1 MNVRLKVLVSA
12 YACNPYKGSEEG
24 VGWGWINAIAKYH
37 DLWVIT
43 AKFHRKDIEKAISNN
58 GSSNQNIRF
67 HYVPE
72 KPWHYAPT
80 KGWRLIENST
90 LKPLMNWAYLQWEKD
105 AFRIGSQLHDRVKF
119 DLVHLIT
126 YVGFR
131 FPGYLWKLNI
141 PFIWGPIGG
150 LENTPWKFLPKLG
163 LRGCIYYTLRN
174 IRNSF
179 HRRFLSRPKKAFKKA
194 RGSVIAATGGIRDE
208 IYRWYGAE
216 SIVIPEVGPP
226 PYIASNYSKRKSEE
240 PLKLAW
246 SGLHLPG
253 KALPFLL
260 HALNR
265 LSGTINFHLD
275 ILGTGPCT
283 NKWQRLAD
291 KLKIGERCTW
301 HGWLPR
307 NQALEW
313 VHQAHIFVITSI
325 KDLTSTVLLEAL
337 SLGVPV
343 ICLNH
348 CGFAD
353 IVTSECGVKIP
364 VGTARQI
371 QADLAAAITKLNN
384 NEEERRRLAR
394 GALQR
399 ITEFSWENKAEMVNS
414 IYQNAVKNS
423 L

>member
-1 MNVRLKVLVSA
+1 MNGRLKVLVSA

-24 VGWGWINAIAKYH
+24 VGWGWVNAVAKYH
-37 DLWVIT
+37 DLSVIT
-43 AKFHRKDIEKAISNN
+43 AEFHRKDIEKAISNN
-58 GSSNQNIRF
+58 GSSNQKIRF

-90 LKPLMNWAYLQWEKD
+90 LKPIMNWAYLQWEKD
-105 AFRIGSQLHDRVKF
+105 AFRIGAQLHDQVRF

-131 FPGYLWKLNI
+131 FPGYLWKLDI
-141 PFIWGPIGG
+141 PFVWGPIGG
-150 LENTPWKFLPKLG
+150 LENTPWRFLPKLG
-163 LRGCIYYTLRN
+163 VTGCIYYTLRN

-179 HRRFLSRPKKAFKKA
+179 HRRFLSRPKLAFKKA
-194 RGSVIAATGGIRDE
+194 RGSVIAATSGIRDE
-208 IYRWYGAE
+208 IYRWYGIE
-216 SIVIPEVGPP
+216 STVIAEVGPP
-226 PYIASNYSKRKSEE
+226 PFIGSNYSKRKSGD

-260 HALNR
+260 HSLNR
-265 LSGTINFHLD
+265 LCGTINFHLD
-275 ILGTGPCT
+275 ILGTGPCA
-283 NKWQRLAD
+283 NKWQRLAH
-291 KLKIGERCTW
+291 KLNIGKRCTW

-343 ICLNH
+343 ICLDH
-348 CGFAD
+348 CGFANV
-353 IVTSECGVKIP
+353 VTSECGIKIP
-364 VGTARQI
+364 VGTPRQI
-371 QADLAAAITKLNN
+371 EADLAAAITKLYN
-384 NEEERRRLAR
+384 NEEKRRRLAR

-399 ITEFSWENKAEMVNS
+399 ITEFSWENKAKMVNS
-414 IYQNAVKNS
+414 IYQKAVENS

>member
-1 MNVRLKVLVSA
+1 MNEKLKILVSA

-24 VGWGWINAIAKYH
+24 VGWGWVNAIAKYH

-43 AKFHRKDIEKAISNN
+43 AEFHRKDIEKAISNN
-58 GSSNQNIRF
+58 GSPNQKIRF
-67 HYVPE
+67 HYVPAR
-72 KPWHYAPT
+72 PWHYAPT

-90 LKPLMNWAYLQWEKD
+90 LKPIMNWAYLQWEKD
-105 AFRIGSQLHDRVKF
+105 AFRIGAQLQDRTRF

-131 FPGYLWKLNI
+131 FPGHLWKLDI
-141 PFIWGPIGG
+141 PFVWGPIGG

-163 LRGCIYYTLRN
+163 IIGCIYYTLRN

-179 HRRFLSRPKKAFKKA
+179 HRRFLSRPKQAFKKA
-194 RGSVIAATGGIRDE
+194 RGSVIAATGGIRDK

-216 SIVIPEVGPP
+216 SIVIAEVGPP
-226 PYIASNYSKRKSEE
+226 SFIASNYSTRKPEE

-265 LSGTINFHLD
+265 LCGTINFHLD
-275 ILGTGPCT
+275 ILGTGPCA
-283 NKWQRLAD
+283 NKWQRLAH

-307 NQALEW
+307 NQALEL
-313 VHQAHIFVITSI
+313 VHEAHIFIITSI

-343 ICLNH
+343 ICPDH

-353 IVTSECGVKIP
+353 VVTSECGIKVP
-364 VGTARQI
+364 VGTPRQI
-371 QADLAAAITKLNN
+371 EADLAAAITKLNN
-384 NEEERRRLAR
+384 NEKERRRLAR

-399 ITEFSWENKAEMVNS
+399 ITEFSWENKAAMVNS
-414 IYQNAVKNS
+414 IYQKAVENS